1 MLRLAFT
8 SVLLLSVMATSQTA
22 LPVGPARSD
31 SMPSSTPTSSCQSQ
45 SPAVACPSLPD
56 APSVFHDS
64 PNNSEGMG
72 GTSGFLLAPPAMA
85 VEPNANS
92 CGRILDRKFILLYSL
107 STVALLADLETTA
120 RAVAAQ
126 PSATELNPLFG
137 EHPTR
142 ARLYGI
148 AVPLNALSFYLSY
161 HAKKT
166 EPKRRWWIIGPG
178 VSLAVHSSAAINNL
192 IATHR

>member
-1 MLRLAFT
+1 
-8 SVLLLSVMATSQTA
+8 
-22 LPVGPARSD
+22 
-31 SMPSSTPTSSCQSQ
+31 MPSSTPTSSCTSQ
-45 SPAVACPSLPD
+45 IPAVASPSVPD
-56 APSVFHDS
+56 APSAFTGS
-64 PNNSEGMG
+64 PNKSEGMG
-72 GTSGFLLAPPAMA
+72 DASGFLLAPQAMA

-92 CGRILDRKFILLYSL
+92 RGRILDRKFILLYSL
-107 STVALLADLETTA
+107 STVALLADLETTV

-126 PSATELNPLFG
+126 PRATELNPLFG

-178 VSLAVHSSAAINNL
+178 VSLAVHSAAAINNL
-192 IATHR
+192 VAAH